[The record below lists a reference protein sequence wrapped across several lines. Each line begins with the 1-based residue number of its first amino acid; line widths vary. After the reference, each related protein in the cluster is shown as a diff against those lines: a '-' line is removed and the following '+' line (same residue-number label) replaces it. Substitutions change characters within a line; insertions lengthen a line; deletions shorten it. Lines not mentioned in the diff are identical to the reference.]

1 MDKNKQIVLIVIALV
16 GIYLFLNAKP
26 KDMGGEITITQI
38 PLEVKPETI
47 FNIQG
52 YFVPSESGFYLLE
65 AGPVSCPGGTCQG
78 VVFDRGALITADKSA
93 CDGNVHYSGIFK
105 EMTKGEKYQFS
116 FNLESSD
123 ILGEYSYEVYAYD
136 KCEKDGGVLLDHS
149 GTKKVVVASGAR
161 GQEIMFGNKEGTIN
175 DFYEGTGNFLTS
187 LGTTWKN
194 MNEYTRFLVGALG
207 IIFLITLIIFKE
219 PRKGK

>member
-1 MDKNKQIVLIVIALV
+1 MENKQIALIVIVLV

-26 KDMGGEITITQI
+26 KEELGGEITITQI
-38 PLEVKPETI
+38 PMEVKPDVV

-52 YFVPSESGFYLLE
+52 HFTPDANGYYLLE
-65 AGPVSCPGGTCQG
+65 AGPVVCPNGCEGN
-78 VVFDRGALITADKSA
+78 VFQRAALITADKSA

-105 EMTKGEKYQFS
+105 EMEKGQKYMFS
-116 FNLESSD
+116 FNLKSSD
-123 ILGEYSYEVYAYD
+123 ILGEYSYQVYAYD

-149 GTKKVVVASGAR
+149 ETKKVVVTNGAR
-161 GQEIMFGNKEGTIN
+161 EQEVMFGNKEGTIN

-194 MNEYTRFLVGALG
+194 MNEYTRFLVGAMG
-207 IIFLITLIIFKE
+207 IILLVVLVVFKE
-219 PRKGK
+219 PKKGK

>member
-1 MDKNKQIVLIVIALV
+1 MEKNKQIVLIIVALV

-26 KDMGGEITITQI
+26 KDMGGEIVITQI
-38 PLEVKPETI
+38 PQEVKPSTI

-65 AGPVSCPGGTCQG
+65 AGPVQCPGECRGN
-78 VVFDRGALITADKSA
+78 VFDRAALITADKSA

-105 EMTKGEKYQFS
+105 EMTKGEKYTFS
-116 FNLESSD
+116 FNLKSSD
-123 ILGEYSYEVYAYD
+123 IVGEYSYQSYVYN

-149 GTKKVVVASGAR
+149 ETKKVTIVEGAR
-161 GQEIMFGNKEGTIN
+161 EQEIMFGNKEGTIN

-207 IIFLITLIIFKE
+207 IIFLVTLIIFKE